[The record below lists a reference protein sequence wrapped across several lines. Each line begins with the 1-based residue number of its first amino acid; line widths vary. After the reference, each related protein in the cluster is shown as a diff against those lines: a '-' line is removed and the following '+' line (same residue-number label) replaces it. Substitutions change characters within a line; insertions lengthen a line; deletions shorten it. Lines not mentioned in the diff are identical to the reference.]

1 MPPAADLRLGYVL
14 DTATAATGIDSSWL
28 SAPAPGLLL
37 PRHGSGHG
45 SGSPYGVLIL
55 TAADKLLNAGSCS
68 SFSECFMWAYGCR
81 CISVYVCVCT
91 GLCVCAVAYKFI

>member
-14 DTATAATGIDSSWL
+14 DSAMAATGIDSSWL

-68 SFSECFMWAYGCR
+68 SLSLSALCGLMVVGA
-81 CISVYVCVCT
+81 SVCMCVCVGGC
-91 GLCVCAVAYKFI
+91 LCVCGCI